1 MFGLEEELQDKIE
14 STKRKL
20 EKAKKRMKMKTE
32 FRIKLKATKRDL
44 NLKEVSKTKEQIL
57 SDILTEVKETAEH
70 FKIADGGWKLNK
82 DFIDSTII
90 NKILGFNVID
100 EISQAFMNE
109 GLVIEYNDNG
119 VFVRTEEEYMP
130 IYMNERTGKIHLI
143 ENSED
148 KTYLDRFSM
157 RNGYVEIGKL

>member
-44 NLKEVSKTKEQIL
+44 NVKEVSKTKKQIL

-90 NKILGFNVID
+90 SKILGFNVID

-119 VFVRTEEEYMP
+119 TFVRTEEEYMP